1 MMPEIN
7 NKQRSVELDEKIKVI
22 DNEINMLFEKSTKL
36 GEDGRIDESELL
48 TLEIEKLVKKKEE
61 LEMYGDAP
69 ASD

>member
-1 MMPEIN
+1 
-7 NKQRSVELDEKIKVI
+7 VKV
-22 DNEINMLFEKSTKL
+22 NKL
-36 GEDGRIDESELL
+36 GEEGKIEESELL